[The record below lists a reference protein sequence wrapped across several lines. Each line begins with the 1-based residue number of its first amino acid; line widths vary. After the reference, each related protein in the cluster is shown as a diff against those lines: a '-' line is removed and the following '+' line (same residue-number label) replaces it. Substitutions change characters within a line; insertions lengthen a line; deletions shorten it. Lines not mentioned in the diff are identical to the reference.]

1 MKKISI
7 VLSLAVVL
15 LSCSVNSQNQLKRYN
30 VESGIVKYKT
40 TISGGLMGGTVT
52 GGGTSELYFKDW
64 GALELSEE
72 ISSQTTTMKMFG
84 SESVETTESHTMKK
98 LDNGESYTVN
108 FEREEIWV
116 SRDPMMDYMIQ
127 SGTDAGE
134 AGQSMLESMGGT
146 KIGEES
152 FQGYNCEIWEI
163 MGAKQWLHKGVMLK
177 LEMSLMG
184 ITTITEAT
192 SVQFD
197 ISVSDANFELPD
209 FAVQEMEGFMD
220 NEEFQE
226 EMDDDEMKIEQL
238 QNLSFED
245 YKKMV
250 IEADPDMKNAS
261 DEELRQTYNMMQAA
275 LKARGG
281 N

>member
-1 MKKISI
+1 MKKLSI
-7 VLSLAVVL
+7 LLSLAVILV
-15 LSCSVNSQNQLKRYN
+15 SCSVNSQNELKRYD
-30 VESGIVKYKT
+30 VKSGIVKYKT

-52 GGGTSELYFKDW
+52 GGGTTELYFKDW

-116 SRDPMMDYMIQ
+116 SRDPMMDYMSQ
-127 SGTDAGE
+127 TGTDAGD

-163 MGAKQWLHKGVMLK
+163 MGAKQWLYKGVMLK
-177 LEMSLMG
+177 LEMTLMG
-184 ITTITEAT
+184 ITTVTEAT
-192 SVQFD
+192 SAKFD
-197 ISVSDANFELPD
+197 VSVPDANFELPD
-209 FAVQEMEGFMD
+209 FAVQETDGYMN
-220 NEEFQE
+220 NEEFQD
-226 EMDDDEMKIEQL
+226 EMDDEDIKIEQL
-238 QNLSFED
+238 QKLSFED

-250 IEADPDMKNAS
+250 IEADPEMKNAS
-261 DEELRQTYNMMQAA
+261 DEELRQTYNMMQAM
-275 LKARGG
+275 LKAKGG

>member
-1 MKKISI
+1 MKKLSI
-7 VLSLAVVL
+7 LLSLAVVL
-15 LSCSVNSQNQLKRYN
+15 VSCSVNSQNQLKRYD
-30 VESGIVKYKT
+30 VKSGIVKYKT

-52 GGGTSELYFKDW
+52 GDGTSELYFKDW

-108 FEREEIWV
+108 FDREEIWV

-127 SGTDAGE
+127 SGTDAGD

-163 MGAKQWLHKGVMLK
+163 MGAKQWLYKGVMLK
-177 LEMSLMG
+177 LEMTLMG
-184 ITTITEAT
+184 ITTVTEAT
-192 SVQFD
+192 SAKFD
-197 ISVSDANFELPD
+197 VSVPDANFELPD
-209 FAVQEMEGFMD
+209 FTVQETDGYMN
-220 NEEFQE
+220 NEEFQD

-238 QNLSFED
+238 QKLSFED

-250 IEADPDMKNAS
+250 IEADPEMKNAS
-261 DEELRQTYNMMQAA
+261 DAELRQTYDMMQAM
-275 LKARGG
+275 LKAKGG